1 MKIYIFVNLKLHLI
15 AALLSTGTVVASAAD
30 SALANF
36 ITARDGKLFDGD
48 KEFRF
53 LSFDIPNLLIVEDNV
68 PFAEENPW
76 RLPDKFE
83 INDALETL
91 QQLGG
96 IVTRSYV
103 ITVVKTND
111 LPGTP
116 RHVLAPGKFNEAAF
130 RTVDEV
136 LATANRTGVRL
147 VIPFVDNWVW
157 QGGRAEYAGWRG
169 KAKDDFWTD
178 PQLIAD
184 FKQTIHFILT
194 RTNTITGVRY
204 CDDKAILCWETGNEI
219 SSPVAWTR
227 EIAHYIKSL
236 DANHLVMDGFNAS
249 TLRAESLGIPD
260 VDIVTTHH
268 YPGNKKSFAEL
279 ICANAEMAKGKK
291 PYIVGEFGFV
301 TTAKMAETMQAIM
314 DSSCSGGMLWSLR
327 FRNRDGGFYWHS
339 EPGLGGNL
347 YKAFHW
353 PASTIGNDYDEIKLM
368 ALVRANAFAIR
379 VLPEPPLSV
388 PAPQKLLPIAD
399 ASAISWQGSVGASG
413 YQVERA
419 AKRNGDWQIISPNV
433 DEAFTQY
440 RPQFADENV
449 PAGKWFYRVRAKN
462 DAGVSEPSNIV
473 GPVTAKT
480 ATLVDELAD
489 FSKIHSQSGDWKL
502 ATRDCRAA
510 KEDAHRAAGNAGSV
524 LIYQLPTAVES
535 FFVSAIFPKEVSDV
549 KFSVSDDGQNFQVIA
564 AQKEIYFHGTGE
576 YGYWKPVLFHA
587 EKIRGG
593 KFLKLE
599 LTGETQLGR
608 VEISHPAPP
617 K

>member
-1 MKIYIFVNLKLHLI
+1 M
-15 AALLSTGTVVASAAD
+15 VVADAAD
-30 SALANF
+30 SALVNF
-36 ITARDGKLFDGD
+36 ITVRDGKLFDGQ

-53 LSFDIPNLLIVEDNV
+53 ISFDIPNLLIIEDNV

-96 IVTRSYV
+96 SVTRSYV
-103 ITVVKTND
+103 ITVAKTND

-130 RTVDEV
+130 RALDEV
-136 LATANRTGVRL
+136 LAAANRTGVRL

-169 KAKDDFWTD
+169 KTPDDFWTD

-184 FKQTIHFILT
+184 FKQTIHFILA
-194 RTNTITGVRY
+194 RTNTITSARY

-219 SSPVAWTR
+219 ASPAAWTR
-227 EIAHYIKSL
+227 EIAHYIKTL
-236 DANHLVMDGFNAS
+236 DTNHLVMDGFNAS
-249 TLRAESLGIPD
+249 TLRTESLEIPD

-268 YPGNKKSFAEL
+268 YPGNQKSFAEL
-279 ICANAEMAKGKK
+279 IRANAEMAKGKK

-301 TTAKMAETMQAIM
+301 TTPKMAETMRAIM

-353 PASTIGNDYDEIKLM
+353 PGSTIGNDYDEIALM
-368 ALVRANAFAIR
+368 ALVRSNAFAIR
-379 VLPEPPLSV
+379 GLPVPPLSV
-388 PAPQKLLPIAD
+388 PAPPKLLPVAD

-419 AKRNGDWQIISPNV
+419 AKRNGDWKIISPNV

-449 PAGKWFYRVRAKN
+449 PAGKWFYRIRAKN
-462 DAGVSEPSNIV
+462 DSGVSAPSNIV
-473 GPVTAKT
+473 GPVTVNT
-480 ATLVDELAD
+480 AALVDELAD

-510 KEDAHRAAGNAGSV
+510 KEDAHRAAGNAGSI
-524 LIYQLPTAVES
+524 LIYELPNTVES
-535 FFVSAIFPKEVSDV
+535 FRVSVFFPREVHDV
-549 KFSVSDDGQNFQVIA
+549 KFSVSDDGQNFQAIA
-564 AQKEIYFHGTGE
+564 AQKEIYFHGAGE

-599 LTGETQLGR
+599 LTGETQIGR
-608 VEISHPAPP
+608 VEISHPALP

>member
-1 MKIYIFVNLKLHLI
+1 MRTRFLSG
-15 AALLSTGTVVASAAD
+15 LLSAAAF
-30 SALANF
+30 SVLAAQTPLQHF
-36 ITARDGKLFDGD
+36 IMARDGKLFDGE

-53 LSFDIPNLLIVEDNV
+53 LSLDIPNLLVVEDNV
-68 PFAEENPW
+68 AFAEENPW

-91 QQLGG
+91 QALGG
-96 IVTRSYV
+96 TVTRSYV

-116 RHVLAPGKFNEAAF
+116 RHVLAPGKFNEDAF
-130 RTVDEV
+130 RALDEV
-136 LATANRTGVRL
+136 LAAANRTGMRL
-147 VIPFVDNWVW
+147 IIPFVDNWAW
-157 QGGRAEYAGWRG
+157 QGGRAEYAAWRG
-169 KAKDDFWTD
+169 KTKDDFWTD

-184 FKQTIHFILT
+184 FEQTIHFILT
-194 RTNTITGVRY
+194 RTNTVTGVRY
-204 CDDKAILCWETGNEI
+204 ADDKSILCWETGNEI
-219 SSPVAWTR
+219 YSPPAWTR

-236 DANHLVMDGFNAS
+236 DTNHLVMDGFNAA
-249 TLRAESLGIPD
+249 TLRTESLEMPD

-279 ICANAEMAKGKK
+279 IRANAEMAKGKK

-301 TTAKMAETMQAIM
+301 STGQMNDAMRAIM
-314 DSSCSGGMLWSLR
+314 DTSCSGGLLWSLR

-353 PASTIGNDYDEIKLM
+353 PSSAMGNDYDEIKLL
-368 ALVRANAFAIR
+368 AIVRSNAFAIR
-379 VLPEPPLSV
+379 GISAPPIAV
-388 PAPQKLLPIAD
+388 PAPPKLLPIAD

-419 AKRNGDWQIISPNV
+419 AKVDGRWQIVSANV
-433 DEAFTQY
+433 DEAFAQY

-449 PAGKWFYRVRAKN
+449 PAGRWYYRVRAKN
-462 DAGVSEPSNIV
+462 ESGISEPSNVV
-473 GPVTAKT
+473 GPVIVKT

-489 FSKIHSQSGDWKL
+489 FSKIFSRNGDWQL
-502 ATRDCRAA
+502 ATHDSRAA
-510 KEDAHRAAGNAGSV
+510 KEDAHRIAGKAGEF
-524 LIYQLPTAVES
+524 LIYQLPNAVQS
-535 FFVSAIFPKEVSDV
+535 FRVSAIFPKDVSDL
-549 KFSVSDDGQNFQVIA
+549 KFSVSDDGTNFHNVA
-564 AQKEIYFHGTGE
+564 AQKEIYFHGAGE

-587 EKIRGG
+587 EKINGG
-593 KFLKLE
+593 KYLKLE
-599 LTGETQLGR
+599 LAGETQIGR
-608 VEISHPAPP
+608 VEISHPALS